1 MAAVVDK
8 EVCTGCGTCEETCP
22 AGAITVKEVAHIDPE
37 KCTSC
42 GACVEECPFEAIHL
56 ED

>member
-1 MAAVVDK
+1 MTRSASPIRRAK
-8 EVCTGCGTCEETCP
+8 TTPPGLATGPG
-22 AGAITVKEVAHIDPE
+22 GVAHIDPE

-42 GACVEECPFEAIHL
+42 GACVDECPFEAIHL

>member
-1 MAAVVDK
+1 MAAVVD
-8 EVCTGCGTCEETCP
+8 EEACTGCGTCEETCP
-22 AGAITVKEVAHIDPE
+22 ADAISVKEVAHIDPA

-42 GACVEECPFEAIHL
+42 GACVEECPLGAMAL